1 MDKWIVVII
10 GLAFMLLGVGA
21 LVWWRFETRRY
32 YEALTNRQDV
42 REFLERSPIR
52 PEPEAL
58 QIGGIMLLAVGAL
71 MLALGIFW
79 L

>member
-1 MDKWIVVII
+1 MEKWIVIAI
-10 GLAFMLLGVGA
+10 GVSFILLGVGA
-21 LVWWRFETRRY
+21 LIWWRYEIRRY
-32 YEALTNRQDV
+32 YEALSNRQDV

-58 QIGGIMLLAVGAL
+58 QIGGIILITVGVL
-71 MLALGIFW
+71 MSALGIVW

>member
-1 MDKWIVVII
+1 MEKWIVIAI
-10 GLAFMLLGVGA
+10 GVSFILLGVGA
-21 LVWWRFETRRY
+21 LIWWRYEIRRY
-32 YEALTNRQDV
+32 YEALSNRQDV

-58 QIGGIMLLAVGAL
+58 QIGGIILITVGVL
-71 MLALGIFW
+71 MSVLGIVW

>member
-1 MDKWIVVII
+1 MDRWIVIII
-10 GLAFMLLGVGA
+10 GTVFALLGIGA
-21 LVWWRFETRRY
+21 LIWWRYEIRRY
-32 YEALTNRQDV
+32 YEALSNRQDI

-58 QIGGIMLLAVGAL
+58 QIGGIILLAVGVL
-71 MLALGIFW
+71 MIVLGIIW